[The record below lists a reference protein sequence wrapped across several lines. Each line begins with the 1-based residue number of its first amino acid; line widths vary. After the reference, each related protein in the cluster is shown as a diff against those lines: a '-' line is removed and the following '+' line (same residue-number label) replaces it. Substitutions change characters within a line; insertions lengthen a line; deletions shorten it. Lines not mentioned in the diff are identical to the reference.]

1 MENIQ
6 NEQKKRAEII
16 EELKRCI
23 KNKEESVQKRIDRQ
37 KRNQE
42 IAEAAA
48 NENKD

>member
-23 KNKEESVQKRIDRQ
+23 TNKEESV
-37 KRNQE
+37 
-42 IAEAAA
+42 
-48 NENKD
+48 